1 MPHNTRTIS
10 CTFFWDYQTMMKY
23 WEIIPPEGKEVSMY
37 YTRIRAR
44 GVHVIMI
51 EYYEYI
57 L

>member
-1 MPHNTRTIS
+1 
-10 CTFFWDYQTMMKY
+10 MMKY